1 MCEGLKSVSIAPVP
15 SADSGTWQIRM
26 RQDLNKKKPE
36 CDESQGSAQDGNSLE
51 ATTQLAQDPL
61 LPWPNGKIQIWQRVR
76 RAT

>member
-1 MCEGLKSVSIAPVP
+1 
-15 SADSGTWQIRM
+15 M
-26 RQDLNKKKPE
+26 RQELKKQPE